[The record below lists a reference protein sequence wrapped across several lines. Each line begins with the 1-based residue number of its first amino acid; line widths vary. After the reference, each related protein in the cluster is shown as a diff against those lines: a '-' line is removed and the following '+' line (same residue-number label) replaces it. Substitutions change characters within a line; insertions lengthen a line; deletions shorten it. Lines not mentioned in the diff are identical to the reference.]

1 MGTYYDLGP
10 FDPAVTAELRARSE
24 AESAAMALPDGR
36 LPCGMAVHLAMAVR
50 GRGVWGEPKEGRR
63 I

>member
-10 FDPAVTAELRARSE
+10 LDPAVTAELRARFE

-36 LPCGMAVHLAMAVR
+36 VPCGMKVHVASAVR
-50 GRGVWGEPKEGRR
+50 GRGV
-63 I
+63 